1 MTVIWGLD
9 LKEVQWKKFKGAY
22 MFNRVYHLRRTKM
35 MVYQAAMIFCVVS
48 ESVGTVMLSG
58 YVDQQDGISTRSHG
72 QAQVQNDDVVGIAS
86 FNIFVGIAVATVF
99 GAAFFFDLF
108 WPERIETKA
117 VRLSWKI
124 SAVAV
129 SIMVLADALAL
140 TVIVGTHRAYIIGVP
155 PEYAQTLFDEN
166 GPPNPIYRK
175 NAMSVA
181 SSVLLWLGVIATF
194 SSTYIMWRSL
204 QHDDQFG
211 PWSKEY
217 ENGRTLPI

>member
-1 MTVIWGLD
+1 M
-9 LKEVQWKKFKGAY
+9 
-22 MFNRVYHLRRTKM
+22 
-35 MVYQAAMIFCVVS
+35 CP
-48 ESVGTVMLSG
+48 G

-140 TVIVGTHRAYIIGVP
+140 TVRNHP
-155 PEYAQTLFDEN
+155 
-166 GPPNPIYRK
+166 
-175 NAMSVA
+175 
-181 SSVLLWLGVIATF
+181 
-194 SSTYIMWRSL
+194 
-204 QHDDQFG
+204 
-211 PWSKEY
+211 SK
-217 ENGRTLPI
+217 L